1 MAGTG
6 NLEFEEGS
14 HQFLV
19 RATYYPKIVRADMVY
34 APHLLIFRESRE
46 FGEYAQQRVPRQLA
60 PSKNPGHKC
69 PRSFPGRWHV
79 PHVVTAGE
87 LSASHV
93 TPLGEALEAHTRF
106 PWSLPPEPFPFADFV
121 LYSFTV
127 ISHICV

>member
-19 RATYYPKIVRADMVY
+19 RATYCPKIVRADMVY

-69 PRSFPGRWHV
+69 PWSFPGRWHV

-93 TPLGEALEAHTRF
+93 TPLGEALGSSYRV
-106 PWSLPPEPFPFADFV
+106 SLVFA
-121 LYSFTV
+121 S
-127 ISHICV
+127 